1 MSRTNLLIEKKM
13 IKIDFIKYIT
23 KFKNL
28 LDFDLLTLNSIE
40 NLYKI
45 LKKYKKNSGKIIIF
59 GNGGSA
65 SIASHFSV
73 DMTKNA
79 KIKTINLN
87 EYNLITCFAN
97 DYGFENWI
105 SKAIEFYSEKEDLI
119 ILISSRGESK
129 NMIKAARKIKKLK
142 LKLITFT
149 GFKKNNSLKKLGDIN
164 IWINSKNYN
173 YIENVHQIIMLSIV
187 DFFNKKILK

>member
-1 MSRTNLLIEKKM
+1 MS
-13 IKIDFIKYIT
+13 KINFINYII

-28 LDFDLLTLNSIE
+28 LNFNSLTLNSIE
-40 NLYKI
+40 NLFKL
-45 LKKYKKNSGKIIIF
+45 LKKYKKNSGKIIVF

-73 DMTKNA
+73 DMTKIAN
-79 KIKTINLN
+79 IKTINLN

-119 ILISSRGESK
+119 ILISSSGESK
-129 NMIKAARKIKKLK
+129 NMIKAAHKIKKLK
-142 LKLITFT
+142 LKLVTFT
-149 GFKKNNSLKKLGDIN
+149 GFKENNSLKKLGDIN

-173 YIENVHQIIMLSIV
+173 YVENVHQIIMLSIV

>member
-1 MSRTNLLIEKKM
+1 MSRTNLLIAKKM

>member
-1 MSRTNLLIEKKM
+1 M

-105 SKAIEFYSEKEDLI
+105 
-119 ILISSRGESK
+119 
-129 NMIKAARKIKKLK
+129 
-142 LKLITFT
+142 
-149 GFKKNNSLKKLGDIN
+149 
-164 IWINSKNYN
+164 
-173 YIENVHQIIMLSIV
+173 
-187 DFFNKKILK
+187 

>member
-13 IKIDFIKYIT
+13 IKIDFIKYIS

>member
-1 MSRTNLLIEKKM
+1 M
-13 IKIDFIKYIT
+13 IKINFIKYIT

-45 LKKYKKNSGKIIIF
+45 LKKYKKNSGKIIVF

-73 DMTKNA
+73 DMTKTA

-87 EYNLITCFAN
+87 EYNLITCFSN

-129 NMIKAARKIKKLK
+129 NMINAARKIKKLK

-187 DFFNKKILK
+187 DFFNKKIFK